1 MIERNNNKL
10 EKLHNDLSS
19 QRIQL
24 ELLFSTGAIITLLAL
39 PEQISK
45 EAEHWY
51 LTTGYAS
58 TLFIK
63 LLVFLTSS
71 GINTLVLGFGLNI
84 FFRALSLCYTSL
96 NYLFEEGLMPESWN
110 VSSNYKEYVLKN
122 FEQKQWITNAENYAG
137 ICFSLSILIAI
148 RFVGLFLFSWLT
160 ILLFRI
166 SGHDVFALSDAAEAT
181 NRIECIMLTGI
192 VILFRLPELI
202 VFKWLRKFTWLSKI
216 YFPVYLVLNL
226 ITLGFIGNKQNI
238 LMTRHLGIFNASAL
252 TVIFV
257 VIGLFTT
264 PDKLLNLKS
273 SLDERSFFPLT
284 YNGTYYIN
292 GKNYDD
298 QLLNEE
304 GVISRATINSQYI
317 DKSYMSIFVAYFKL
331 YDSDLSKIYVPSD
344 TINRD
349 SEESL
354 RDAETDRR
362 LAAFAKFATLS
373 IDDSLKLPEQ
383 RWMYTKHPVT
393 KQLGFMTFLD
403 VEKLKNGVHRLRV
416 NLKFDPSDKN
426 YVSDH
431 NYNFFDTRIQFVKVG
446 AN

>member
-1 MIERNNNKL
+1 MEQNNDKF
-10 EKLHNDLSS
+10 EKLQNDLSS

-24 ELLFSTGAIITLLAL
+24 ELLFSTGAIITLLVL
-39 PEQISK
+39 PEQISN
-45 EAEHWY
+45 EVQHWT

-58 TLFIK
+58 TLFVQ
-63 LLVFLTSS
+63 LLGMLTSCA
-71 GINTLVLGFGLNI
+71 INTLVLGFGLNI

-110 VSSNYKEYVLKN
+110 VSSIYKEYALKN
-122 FEQKQWITNAENYAG
+122 FEQKRWITNAENYAG
-137 ICFSLSILIAI
+137 ISFSISILIAI
-148 RFVGLFLFSWLT
+148 RFLGLFIFSWFT

-166 SGHDVFALSDAAEAT
+166 CGLDVFALSDAVEAT
-181 NRIECIMLTGI
+181 GIIENILLAGI
-192 VILFRLPELI
+192 VILFRVPELI
-202 VFKWLRKFTWLSKI
+202 IFRWLKKFTWLSKI
-216 YFPVYLVLNL
+216 YFPIYWLLSF

-238 LMTRHLGIFNASAL
+238 LLTRHLGVFNASAL
-252 TVIFV
+252 IVAFV
-257 VIGLFTT
+257 LIGLFTT
-264 PDKLLNLKS
+264 PDKLLNFKS

-284 YNGTYYIN
+284 NNGTYYIN

-304 GVISRATINSQYI
+304 GIISRATINSQYI
-317 DKSYMSIFVAYFKL
+317 DKSYMSVFVAYFKL
-331 YDSDLSKIYVPSD
+331 YDSDLSKIYVPVDS
-344 TINRD
+344 INRN

-354 RDAETDRR
+354 RDAETERR
-362 LAAFAKFATLS
+362 LAAFAKFVVLS